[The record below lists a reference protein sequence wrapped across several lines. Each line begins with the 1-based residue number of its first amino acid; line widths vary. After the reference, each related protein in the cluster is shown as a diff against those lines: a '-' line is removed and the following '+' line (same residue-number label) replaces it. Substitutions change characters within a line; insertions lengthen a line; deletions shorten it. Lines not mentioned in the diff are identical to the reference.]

1 MKHRKI
7 WIIIAGVVLIVAGV
21 LGVVFVRQNW
31 NSKDT
36 GPHSIEF
43 TFGFDEFTF
52 MKHTLSEGDRMSA
65 IMMENNIGMANS
77 VNDTRD
83 YFVYYADNM
92 KAQVLMCPYEID
104 GDRNYRASV
113 YIVSKESE
121 NDRRIHMSIDKSQ
134 PEYDTYY
141 KGPIQIGDSLEQVY
155 EYLHIDEIKK
165 YGELEEKNNR
175 KYYTCD
181 SNLGVIT
188 FHEEPF
194 TGLQELEKYKTPE
207 EYLKTGNTIQYI
219 INFATYDLQVQVDES
234 LTVSHISLAYDPDRT
249 GTVNQTYLSPREIFI
264 HALRYEAVHIVLVHN
279 HPSGRVTP
287 SEADIQSTLRIRDA
301 GQLLGIQ
308 VSDHIIVAGDH
319 YLSMLE
325 RGIL

>member
-92 KAQVLMCPYEID
+92 KAQV
-104 GDRNYRASV
+104 
-113 YIVSKESE
+113 
-121 NDRRIHMSIDKSQ
+121 
-134 PEYDTYY
+134 
-141 KGPIQIGDSLEQVY
+141 
-155 EYLHIDEIKK
+155 
-165 YGELEEKNNR
+165 
-175 KYYTCD
+175 
-181 SNLGVIT
+181 
-188 FHEEPF
+188 
-194 TGLQELEKYKTPE
+194 
-207 EYLKTGNTIQYI
+207 
-219 INFATYDLQVQVDES
+219 QVDES

-249 GTVNQTYLSPREIFI
+249 AISSDL
-264 HALRYEAVHIVLVHN
+264 
-279 HPSGRVTP
+279 
-287 SEADIQSTLRIRDA
+287 ADMDF
-301 GQLLGIQ
+301 
-308 VSDHIIVAGDH
+308 
-319 YLSMLE
+319 
-325 RGIL
+325 

>member
-7 WIIIAGVVLIVAGV
+7 WIIIAGVVLIGAGV

-219 INFATYDLQVQVDES
+219 INFDTYDLQVQVDES

-249 GTVNQTYLSPREIFI
+249 TTSSDL
-264 HALRYEAVHIVLVHN
+264 
-279 HPSGRVTP
+279 
-287 SEADIQSTLRIRDA
+287 ADM
-301 GQLLGIQ
+301 GF
-308 VSDHIIVAGDH
+308 
-319 YLSMLE
+319 
-325 RGIL
+325 

>member
-92 KAQVLMCPYEID
+92 KAQV
-104 GDRNYRASV
+104 
-113 YIVSKESE
+113 
-121 NDRRIHMSIDKSQ
+121 
-134 PEYDTYY
+134 
-141 KGPIQIGDSLEQVY
+141 
-155 EYLHIDEIKK
+155 
-165 YGELEEKNNR
+165 
-175 KYYTCD
+175 
-181 SNLGVIT
+181 
-188 FHEEPF
+188 
-194 TGLQELEKYKTPE
+194 
-207 EYLKTGNTIQYI
+207 
-219 INFATYDLQVQVDES
+219 QVDES
-234 LTVSHISLAYDPDRT
+234 LTVSHISLAYDPYRT
-249 GTVNQTYLSPREIFI
+249 TTSSDL
-264 HALRYEAVHIVLVHN
+264 
-279 HPSGRVTP
+279 
-287 SEADIQSTLRIRDA
+287 ADMDF
-301 GQLLGIQ
+301 
-308 VSDHIIVAGDH
+308 
-319 YLSMLE
+319 
-325 RGIL
+325 